1 MAQPSLFNIPIWN
14 YFKQL
19 SDIPRES
26 GNESGV
32 REFLLGFAKEHNFT
46 SLVDKAGNVIIKVP
60 ASQGKENL
68 PSLAL
73 QGHMDMVC
81 VKGEGSTHNF
91 LTDGITLIQEGDF
104 LHGDNTTVGADNGI
118 AIALI
123 LDLFTDPKAVHGPL
137 EAIFTI
143 EEETGL
149 TGAFDLDG
157 SLIESRRMLNL
168 DSEEEGVFLIGSAG
182 GNEVDGTIPFD
193 GKNITIENP
202 DFFEIE
208 VSGLLGGHSGG
219 EIHTQ
224 RGNAIVFISRLLYS
238 LTKSTPIQL
247 VSINGGTKR
256 NVIPSECKAVIA
268 LPSSGEKELSNQV
281 ISYIDILNNEFKH
294 IENNILIRANK
305 VDLSNKKGLSIKETI
320 EFFKGLLLA
329 PNGVQRM
336 SDNIKGIVE
345 TSANLAIVKTTDSTI
360 SLVSSQR
367 GEIESA
373 LRFVSDKTTL
383 AFSVAGAKAE
393 VVNSYPAWTPNPDS
407 PLAAFCAKAYK
418 GIYKEE
424 AEVTAIHAGLECGII
439 NERVPGMDS
448 VSLGPNIYDAHS
460 IKERVSISSTQRVA
474 TFLRHLCEIIE

>member
-1 MAQPSLFNIPIWN
+1 MAKTTLFDIPIWK

-32 REFLLGFAKEHNFT
+32 RDFLIAFAKEHQFT
-46 SLVDKAGNVIIKVP
+46 YHVDKIGNVIMKVP
-60 ASQGKENL
+60 ATKGKEHL

-81 VKGEGSTHNF
+81 VKGEGSNHNF
-91 LTDGITLIQEGDF
+91 LTDGIQLVQEGDF
-104 LHGDNTTVGADNGI
+104 LHGDNTTLGADNGI

-123 LDLFTDPKAVHGPL
+123 LNLFADPKAAHGPL

-149 TGAFDLDG
+149 TGAFELDG
-157 SLIESRRMLNL
+157 SLIESRRMLNI

-182 GNEVDGTIPFD
+182 GNEVDGIID
-193 GKNITIENP
+193 VERKEITIKNP
-202 DFFEIE
+202 EFYEIE

-224 RGNAIVFISRLLYS
+224 RANAIVCISRFLYT
-238 LTKSTPIQL
+238 LNSTTPLQL
-247 VSINGGTKR
+247 IEMNGGIKR
-256 NVIPSECKAVIA
+256 NVIPSSCKAVIA
-268 LPSSGEKELSNQV
+268 LPSSKSKDLNNLVTSF
-281 ISYIDILNNEFKH
+281 SHILNNEFRH
-294 IENNILIRANK
+294 IEKKILIKAEKIDNK
-305 VDLSNKKGLSIKETI
+305 EKGLSEQETSL
-320 EFFKGLLLA
+320 FFKGLLLA

-336 SDNIKGIVE
+336 SDRIKDVVE
-345 TSANLAIVKTTDSTI
+345 TSANLAIVKTTESTI
-360 SLVSSQR
+360 TLVSSQR

-373 LRFVSDKTTL
+373 LRFVSDKTFL
-383 AFSVAGAKAE
+383 AFTFAGAKAT
-393 VVNSYPAWTPNPDS
+393 VGNSYPAWAPNLES
-407 PLAAFCAKAYK
+407 SLAEFCAKAYK
-418 GIYKEE
+418 DVYNRD

-439 NERVPGMDS
+439 NDRVPGMDS

-460 IKERVSISSTQRVA
+460 IKERVSISSTQRIA